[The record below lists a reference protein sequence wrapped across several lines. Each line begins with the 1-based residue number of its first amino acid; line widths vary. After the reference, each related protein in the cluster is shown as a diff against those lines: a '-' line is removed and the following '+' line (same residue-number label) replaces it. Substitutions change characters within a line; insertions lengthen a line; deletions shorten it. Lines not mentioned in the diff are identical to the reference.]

1 MQIEKGPA
9 MKPPRILIYGPP
21 GIGKTTLAASAP
33 GVVIVQTEEGAD
45 IVGADRFPVA
55 NSVEDVWAALDQ
67 LELEKH
73 DYNVVAI
80 DSLDWFEALAWA
92 DVCKQQKIKS
102 IEDLG
107 YGKGYVAALD
117 VWRTLLARLTR
128 LRAKNIATVLIGH
141 SQVKRFDPPD
151 AEAFD
156 RYEIKLHRKAGD
168 LVTEFCDLVGFAT
181 LRMTTKEETSAFG
194 QKKTKAVSSGERVLR
209 TSARPSWV
217 AKSRYKIP
225 DELPFEWAALV
236 EAISE
241 GAKNG
246 ST

>member
-1 MQIEKGPA
+1 MKIEKGPA

-55 NSVEDVWAALDQ
+55 NSVEDVWTALDQ

-73 DYNVVAI
+73 DYEVVAI
-80 DSLDWFEALAWA
+80 DSLDWFESLAWA
-92 DVCKQQKIKS
+92 EVCKQQKVNS
-102 IEDLG
+102 IEDIG
-107 YGKGYVAALD
+107 YAKGYFFALD

-128 LRAKNIATVLIGH
+128 LRAKGLAIVLIGH
-141 SQVKRFDPPD
+141 SQVKKFDPPD
-151 AEAFD
+151 AESYD
-156 RYEIKLHRKAGD
+156 RYQIKLRPNAAD
-168 LVTEFCDLVGFAT
+168 MVTEFCDLVGFAT

-209 TSARPSWV
+209 TGARPNWV
-217 AKSRYKIP
+217 AKSRYKIR
-225 DELPFEWAALV
+225 DELPYEGAAV
-236 EAISE
+236 EEAISE

>member
-1 MQIEKGPA
+1 MKIEKGTA
-9 MKPPRILIYGPP
+9 MKPARILIYGPP
-21 GIGKTTLAASAP
+21 GIGKTTLAASADD
-33 GVVIVQTEEGAD
+33 VIVVQTEEGAD

-55 NSVEDVWAALDQ
+55 TSVKDVWDALDQ
-67 LELEKH
+67 LEKEQH
-73 DYNVVAI
+73 EYRVVAI

-92 DVCKQQKIKS
+92 EVCKQHKITS

-117 VWRTLLARLTR
+117 VWRSLLARLTR

-225 DELPFEWAALV
+225 EELPFEWGALIQ
-236 EAISE
+236 AISE
-241 GAKNG
+241 GGSNG
-246 ST
+246 AA